1 MIDKQTIFLV
11 VNDFEPLRQITMGQL
26 HSLGIN
32 NILNANSGAKALHI
46 LKNQPV
52 DIVFADWNI
61 QDMTGL
67 DLLKAVRADDRLV
80 QLPFIMIIYQAQ
92 RQRVEEAIVSGV
104 SDLLVNPY
112 TTGRLAARVEKALN
126 SSRLRSNLTAH
137 AEQAATVEVKTPP
150 IAAAQPEAEVH
161 STRPNILVVDDI
173 ADNLLLLSDLFK
185 DDYRV
190 RIAHNGKK
198 ALHICQ
204 SDNPPDLVLLDIM
217 MPGMDGFEVARL
229 MREHPVSENIPVIF
243 VTAMT
248 GDEVRIKGLELGAVD
263 FVTKPIDPLVLKPQ
277 VRNFMRYVER
287 HKQLQAEYDGML
299 ALARLSQDLKQISHD
314 DMKGPLGYTVLS
326 VARDY
331 IEHLEGSK
339 TGAISSAISQLMA
352 EQKINASKSFAEPDL
367 DITSD
372 DELLALPFIKSWKNS
387 RLLNRS
393 VDTDESIIEIPWTQL
408 RPGMEIE
415 SVYLGNK
422 PYVRH
427 CIANPQVIEY
437 ISTLKENTGRQPTV
451 KIWLPPK

>member
-150 IAAAQPEAEVH
+150 IAAAPVCPAWAK
-161 STRPNILVVDDI
+161 TCYLKG
-173 ADNLLLLSDLFK
+173 DNRK
-185 DDYRV
+185 
-190 RIAHNGKK
+190 
-198 ALHICQ
+198 
-204 SDNPPDLVLLDIM
+204 
-217 MPGMDGFEVARL
+217 
-229 MREHPVSENIPVIF
+229 
-243 VTAMT
+243 
-248 GDEVRIKGLELGAVD
+248 
-263 FVTKPIDPLVLKPQ
+263 
-277 VRNFMRYVER
+277 
-287 HKQLQAEYDGML
+287 
-299 ALARLSQDLKQISHD
+299 
-314 DMKGPLGYTVLS
+314 
-326 VARDY
+326 
-331 IEHLEGSK
+331 
-339 TGAISSAISQLMA
+339 
-352 EQKINASKSFAEPDL
+352 
-367 DITSD
+367 
-372 DELLALPFIKSWKNS
+372 
-387 RLLNRS
+387 
-393 VDTDESIIEIPWTQL
+393 
-408 RPGMEIE
+408 
-415 SVYLGNK
+415 
-422 PYVRH
+422 
-427 CIANPQVIEY
+427 
-437 ISTLKENTGRQPTV
+437 
-451 KIWLPPK
+451 

>member
-1 MIDKQTIFLV
+1 MIDKQTIFLI

-137 AEQAATVEVKTPP
+137 AEQAATAEVKTLP
-150 IAAAQPEAEVH
+150 IVAAPPEAEIH

-190 RIAHNGKK
+190 RIAHRNE
-198 ALHICQ
+198 
-204 SDNPPDLVLLDIM
+204 NLL
-217 MPGMDGFEVARL
+217 
-229 MREHPVSENIPVIF
+229 
-243 VTAMT
+243 T
-248 GDEVRIKGLELGAVD
+248 
-263 FVTKPIDPLVLKPQ
+263 
-277 VRNFMRYVER
+277 
-287 HKQLQAEYDGML
+287 
-299 ALARLSQDLKQISHD
+299 
-314 DMKGPLGYTVLS
+314 
-326 VARDY
+326 
-331 IEHLEGSK
+331 
-339 TGAISSAISQLMA
+339 
-352 EQKINASKSFAEPDL
+352 
-367 DITSD
+367 
-372 DELLALPFIKSWKNS
+372 
-387 RLLNRS
+387 
-393 VDTDESIIEIPWTQL
+393 
-408 RPGMEIE
+408 
-415 SVYLGNK
+415 
-422 PYVRH
+422 
-427 CIANPQVIEY
+427 
-437 ISTLKENTGRQPTV
+437 
-451 KIWLPPK
+451 